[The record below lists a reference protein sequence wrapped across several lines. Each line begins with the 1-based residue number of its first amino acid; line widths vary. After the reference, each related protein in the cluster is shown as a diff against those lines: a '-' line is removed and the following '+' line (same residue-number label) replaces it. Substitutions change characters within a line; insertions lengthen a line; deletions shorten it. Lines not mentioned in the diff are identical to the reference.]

1 MITFEEMRE
10 KYPPQELQSQQEFD
24 RRMNYLRHAQTDLV
38 QPIRA
43 KSDALNSR
51 RHEIGRLLAELNIEL
66 GNINRERETLREE
79 ARHIGSIFYGLKK
92 ELIRMNPK
100 AVPPTAREEAT
111 A

>member
-1 MITFEEMRE
+1 MITFEEMWG

-24 RRMNYLRHAQTDLV
+24 HRMNQLRHAQSDLV
-38 QPIRA
+38 KPIRA

-51 RHEIGRLLAELNIEL
+51 RREIGRLLAELNIEL
-66 GNINRERETLREE
+66 GSINRERETLREE
-79 ARHIGSIFYGLKK
+79 ARHIGTIFYGLKK

-100 AVPPTAREEAT
+100 AAPPTAREEAT